1 MAVSLVLDVR
11 RDVALATAVAVAGW
25 LWTARLAARSRA
37 ADSSTEEPGPA
48 AAPVGQTPLVE
59 LRSLSALTGCRILA
73 KLELLNPG
81 GSIKDR
87 VAWRAVLDAERMG
100 KLRPGGTIVEG
111 TSGSTGI
118 SLAFVARARGYAC
131 HLVVPDDMSAD
142 KMRLLEALGATID
155 VVKPASIVNEGH
167 YVNRARAYAASL
179 PGGVFIDQFEN
190 GSNYLAH
197 LQTTG
202 PEIWAQ
208 CEGRLD
214 AFVMSA
220 GTGGT
225 IAGVSRYLKAQDERV
240 RIVLADPPGS
250 SLHHRVRHGVAWAP
264 QQAERTLRRHRYDTL
279 VEGVGADRVTANF
292 ARALIDDAVRIP
304 DEETVEMART
314 LLREEALFVGSS
326 SAMNCVAAVRTARAL
341 GPGHTVVT
349 VICDGGQ
356 RYTTSKLFASSS
368 VEGSGSAQS
377 AAHGLEPC
385 ASLPFGRSGTLA
397 AR

>member
-1 MAVSLVLDVR
+1 MAAASR
-11 RDVALATAVAVAGW
+11 IALAAAGAAFAW
-25 LWTARLAARSRA
+25 AARRLARRVRVGP
-37 ADSSTEEPGPA
+37 ADERA

-87 VAWRAVLDAERMG
+87 VAWRAVLDAERAG
-100 KLRPGGTIVEG
+100 LLRPGGTIVEG

-142 KMRLLEALGATID
+142 KMRLLDALGATVE

-167 YVNRARAYAASL
+167 YVNRARAHAASIL
-179 PGGVFIDQFEN
+179 GGVFIDQFEN
-190 GSNYLAH
+190 SSNFHAH

-208 CEGRLD
+208 CARRLD

-225 IAGVSRYLKAQDERV
+225 IAGVSRYLKAQDPRV
-240 RIVLADPPGS
+240 RVVLADPPGS

-264 QQAERTLRRHRYDTL
+264 QQAERTLRRHRYDTF

-292 ARALIDDAVRIP
+292 DRALIDDAVRVS
-304 DEETVEMART
+304 DEETAAMAAL
-314 LLREEALFVGSS
+314 LLREEALFVGTS

-341 GPGHTVVT
+341 GAGHTVVT
-349 VICDGGQ
+349 VLCDGGQ
-356 RYTTSKLFASSS
+356 RYTTSKLFASLDGFG
-368 VEGSGSAQS
+368 GSHQS
-377 AAHGLEPC
+377 GGVNGATDGCHGDAVCLK
-385 ASLPFGRSGTLA
+385 S
-397 AR
+397 